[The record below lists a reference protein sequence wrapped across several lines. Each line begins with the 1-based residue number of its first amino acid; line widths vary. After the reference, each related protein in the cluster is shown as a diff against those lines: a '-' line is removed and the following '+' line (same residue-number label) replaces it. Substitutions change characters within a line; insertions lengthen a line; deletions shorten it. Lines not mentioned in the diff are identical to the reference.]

1 MKKKGILV
9 IGPMPEPTTG
19 VSLANKVLV
28 EGLSNNG
35 AYQIKVVNTSFAQF
49 KENLGKF
56 SFSKFFF
63 YLKQNLHVFKVFGVD
78 IVYITPGQTFFGLLK
93 YMLFIVTSK
102 ILRKE
107 LIIHIHGNYVGSEY
121 NFLKGIKKKLFKW
134 LLSQTSKGIVLSES
148 LSGNM
153 SPFVHKSKIFVLY
166 NFVEGFLFSDKKT
179 IDRKLTQSKPK
190 IIFLSNLM
198 EEKGIFD
205 LLEALRILEEKGF
218 EYEAKIAGNLDTT
231 HENKLQ
237 AYIKTLKKTKYVGVV
252 SGKNKKDLL
261 LWSNIFILPTFYK
274 MEGQPISI
282 LEAMATGNIVL
293 TTRHAGIPDIFQNE
307 IHGYYVEKNN
317 SNSIVEIIQSLDIQ
331 SDRFQTILRHNYVVA
346 KKNYRLENFINNIID
361 IFEAQ

>member
-1 MKKKGILV
+1 
-9 IGPMPEPTTG
+9 MPEPITG

-35 AYQIKVVNTSFAQF
+35 AYQIKVVNTSFGHF

-78 IVYITPGQTFFGLLK
+78 MVYITPGQTFFGLLK

-107 LIIHIHGNYVGSEY
+107 LIIHIHGNYVGLEY

-134 LLSQTSKGIVLSES
+134 LLSQASKGIVLSES

-166 NFVEGFLFSDKKT
+166 NFVEDFLFSDRKT
-179 IDRKLTQSKPK
+179 INRKLTQSKPK

-218 EYEAKIAGNLDTT
+218 DYEAKIAGNLDTT

-237 AYIKTLKKTKYVGVV
+237 AYIKTLKKTKYVGIV

-307 IHGYYVEKNN
+307 INGYYVEKNN
-317 SNSIVEIIQSLDIQ
+317 SNSIVETIQSLDIQ
-331 SDRFQTILRHNYVVA
+331 SDRFQTILRYNYVVA

>member
-1 MKKKGILV
+1 MKKLLL
-9 IGPMPEPTTG
+9 IGPLPKPITG
-19 VSLANKVLV
+19 VSLANQVLV
-28 EGLSNNG
+28 ENLNKKKGYKLNF
-35 AYQIKVVNTSFAQF
+35 VNTAF
-49 KENLGKF
+49 KKFDENLGGL
-56 SFSKFFF
+56 SLSKVIF
-63 YLKQNLHVFKVFGVD
+63 YLKLNIHCYKILNSDV
-78 IVYITPGQTFFGLLK
+78 VYITPGQTFFGLLK

-102 ILRKE
+102 ILSKE

-121 NFLKGIKKKLFKW
+121 NSLKGIKKKLFKW
-134 LLSQTSKGIVLSES
+134 LLSQTSKGVVLSES

-153 SPFVHKSKIFVLY
+153 SPFVHKSKVFVLY
-166 NFVEGFLFSDKKT
+166 NFVEDFLFSDKKT
-179 IDRKLTQSKPK
+179 IDRKLTQLKPK

-231 HENKLQ
+231 NENKFQ
-237 AYIKTLKKTKYVGVV
+237 TYIKTLKKTKYVGVV

-261 LWSNIFILPTFYK
+261 LWSNIFILPTYYK

-307 IHGYYVEKNN
+307 INGFYVEKNN
-317 SNSIVEIIQSLDIQ
+317 SNSIVERIQSLDIQ
-331 SDRFQTILRHNYVVA
+331 SDRFQKILRHNYVIA
-346 KKNYRLENFINNIID
+346 KKNYRLENFINNIIN
-361 IFEAQ
+361 IFET

>member
-1 MKKKGILV
+1 VKPKKILI

-93 YMLFIVTSK
+93 YMLFIVASK

-166 NFVEGFLFSDKKT
+166 NFVEDFLFIDKKT
-179 IDRKLTQSKPK
+179 IDRKLTKSKPK

-205 LLEALRILEEKGF
+205 LLEALRILEDKGF

-231 HENKLQ
+231 NENKLQ
-237 AYIKTLKKTKYVGVV
+237 AYINTLKKTKYVGVV
-252 SGKNKKDLL
+252 SGKSKKDLL

-307 IHGYYVEKNN
+307 INGYYAEKNN
-317 SNSIVEIIQSLDIQ
+317 SNSIVETIQSLDIQ
-331 SDRFQTILRHNYVVA
+331 SDKFQTILRYNYVVA

-361 IFEAQ
+361 IFEA